1 MRRLRTPLS
10 VVAVGAALIAGWW
23 IAFGTF
29 DPCAAMRSEAEAI
42 AVHAGGTDGRAIHDA
57 LLGPQAP
64 KPSGFACF
72 ATALSLKVRGRDAV
86 IIVKK

>member
-1 MRRLRTPLS
+1 MRRLRTPLLL
-10 VVAVGAALIAGWW
+10 VAVGAGLVAGWW

-29 DPCAAMRSEAEAI
+29 DPCAAMRGEAETI
-42 AVHAGGTDGRAIHDA
+42 AVRTGGADGKAIHDA

-64 KPSGFACF
+64 RPSGFACF

-86 IIVKK
+86 VIVKR